1 MHWIRRIL
9 LMGGV
14 LFIALLVVV
23 MVLENRQVTHFE
35 LFGLFTPELPVVL
48 YVVLVFILGGFIGL
62 LAGSSLLARANM
74 RIKAIEKDLAK
85 ARKERDSLL
94 VRLSSSNDG
103 DSDNSLRRKD
113 S

>member
-1 MHWIRRIL
+1 MLWIRRIL

-35 LFGLFTPELPVVL
+35 LFGLLTPELPVVL
-48 YVVLVFILGGFIGL
+48 YVALVFILGGFIGL
-62 LAGSSLLARANM
+62 LAGSSLLARANI

-85 ARKERDSLL
+85 ARKREIPYLL
-94 VRLSSSNDG
+94 GFLHRVMG
-103 DSDNSLRRKD
+103 ADNGLRRKD

>member
-1 MHWIRRIL
+1 MLWIRRIL

-23 MVLENRQVTHFE
+23 MVLEKRQVTHFE
-35 LFGLFTPELPVVL
+35 LFGLLTPELPVVL
-48 YVVLVFILGGFIGL
+48 YVALVFILGGFIGL
-62 LAGSSLLARANM
+62 LAGSSLLARANI

-94 VRLSSSNDG
+94 ARLSSSSDG
-103 DSDNSLRRKD
+103 GSDNGLRRKD